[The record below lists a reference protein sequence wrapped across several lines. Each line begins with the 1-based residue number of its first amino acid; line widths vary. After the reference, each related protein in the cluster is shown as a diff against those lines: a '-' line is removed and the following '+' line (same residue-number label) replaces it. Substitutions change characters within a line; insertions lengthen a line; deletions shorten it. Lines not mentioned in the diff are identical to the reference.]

1 MTIVKID
8 QVVIA
13 AVKSSGFIGF
23 CATEKL
29 GGARRMHLVN
39 EVRVL
44 LKSGYAGRV

>member
-1 MTIVKID
+1 MTVVKIG

-13 AVKSSGFIGF
+13 AVNGSGFIGF

-29 GGARRMHLVN
+29 DGVRRMHLVN

-44 LKSGYAGRV
+44 FKSGYAGKA